1 MRPFDSVFGG
11 MFQCSQ
17 QARESLCA
25 PFQLAFPNYQ
35 NSPSQPTEGVVCFF
49 VSVFVFSELGFPE
62 LRPGLWDGGI
72 SASLMLMPK
81 TAVDKDTYLELRQY
95 NIGLARQLLAV
106 ESVAITLSMEE
117 LPNKQLRPS
126 VFPFDTRHH
135 FRSSG
140 WINNVHSN
148 TYLHS
153 VVS

>member
-1 MRPFDSVFGG
+1 MRPFYLVSGG
-11 MFQCSQ
+11 LFQCIQ

-25 PFQLAFPNYQ
+25 TLQFAFPNYQ
-35 NSPSQPTEGVVCFF
+35 NSPSQPTEGVACFF

-72 SASLMLMPK
+72 FASLMLMPK
-81 TAVDKDTYLELRQY
+81 TAVDKDTHLELRQY

-148 TYLHS
+148 TFLHS